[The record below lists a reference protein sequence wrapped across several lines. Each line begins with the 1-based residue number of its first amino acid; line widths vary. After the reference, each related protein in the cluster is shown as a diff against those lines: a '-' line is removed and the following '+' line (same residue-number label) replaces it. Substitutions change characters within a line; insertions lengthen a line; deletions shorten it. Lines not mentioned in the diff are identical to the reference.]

1 MPCGAAVQVK
11 VNRQHQVVIPP
22 QTVQGY
28 AHLQI
33 RDPKPGERYALL
45 VSVTD
50 PEQMRQILGVE
61 VKLNLQNSVL
71 YFKPKYS
78 RLWQQSER
86 TIHIPLT

>member
-1 MPCGAAVQVK
+1 MPCGAAVEVK
-11 VNRQHQVVIPP
+11 VNRQRQVVIPP
-22 QTVQGY
+22 KMVQGY

-33 RDPKPGERYALL
+33 RNPKPGERYALL

-61 VKLNLQNSVL
+61 VKFHLQNFVL

-78 RLWQQSER
+78 IL
-86 TIHIPLT
+86 